1 MLFVTHD
8 INEAVYLGDRIALMH
23 GGRIVDDWTAEL
35 RYGKHGPKYFVSD
48 LFPIACGHQYL
59 RSAVT

>member
-1 MLFVTHD
+1 MKHTGVQACSKTV
-8 INEAVYLGDRIALMH
+8 A
-23 GGRIVDDWTAEL
+23 RIVSELDGLILGAEL